1 MGTREQLP
9 AIEGDPVFPAEN
21 IRDWRTLNV
30 VDPSGSKIGT
40 LESVYVDTTTDQPF
54 FAAVVTGIIGR
65 HKLTFV
71 PLTDA
76 TVAPGHIR
84 VAVSKDLAKNAPS
97 IDTDGELPA
106 DAEPDVFS
114 YYGFAY
120 TPGVRRLARR

>member
-1 MGTREQLP
+1 
-9 AIEGDPVFPAEN
+9 VFPAEN

-30 VDPSGSKIGT
+30 VDPDGNKIGT

-54 FAAVVTGIIGR
+54 FAAVVTGFIGR

-76 TVAPGHIR
+76 TVSPDHIK
-84 VAVSKDLAKNAPS
+84 VTVSKDVAKNAPS

-106 DAEPDVFS
+106 ESEPEVFS
-114 YYGFAY
+114 FYSLPY

>member
-9 AIEGDPVFPAEN
+9 AIEGVPVFPAEN

-76 TVAPGHIR
+76 TVSPSAIK
-84 VAVSKDLAKNAPS
+84 VTVSKDVAKNAPS

-106 DAEPDVFS
+106 ESEPEVFE
-114 YYGFAY
+114 YYSLPY